1 MSSLAGFARA
11 DRMAR
16 GEQGHD
22 RKWPGAFFQRH
33 MRFTAEI
40 SAPKIEP
47 ISRNPGIGI
56 GVGVGI
62 GIDIEISID
71 SDLDSESD
79 SDPDTDPDADKQS
92 GHVIFM
98 RLGARHAH
106 DGLLRV

>member
-1 MSSLAGFARA
+1 MSPRCGSASPVTSNTITAQRKPSGLRDLPLTFAN
-11 DRMAR
+11 D
-16 GEQGHD
+16 
-22 RKWPGAFFQRH
+22 PPLN
-33 MRFTAEI
+33 
-40 SAPKIEP
+40 SVPKIEP

-56 GVGVGI
+56 GVGI

-71 SDLDSESD
+71 SDLDSE

-106 DGLLRV
+106 DGLLRK